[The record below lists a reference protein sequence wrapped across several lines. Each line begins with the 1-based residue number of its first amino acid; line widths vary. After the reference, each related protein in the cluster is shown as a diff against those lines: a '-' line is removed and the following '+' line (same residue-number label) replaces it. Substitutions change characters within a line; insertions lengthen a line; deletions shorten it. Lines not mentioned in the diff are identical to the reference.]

1 MRIGIFQLLRK
12 GKQSLFVLF
21 ERGASRSLFDK
32 NRGFVQF
39 SPKINV
45 PGSILFSV
53 FNLPRPESVFPCL
66 NCVFVMCVLNEMTYR
81 LPPVV
86 LCLRHRRLMPNRFS
100 YFPPFQQ
107 NADLIMAILKDVGRY
122 FQFLSNDSFDWAAT
136 AVNARLCI
144 FDDYGW

>member
-1 MRIGIFQLLRK
+1 
-12 GKQSLFVLF
+12 
-21 ERGASRSLFDK
+21 
-32 NRGFVQF
+32 
-39 SPKINV
+39 
-45 PGSILFSV
+45 
-53 FNLPRPESVFPCL
+53 
-66 NCVFVMCVLNEMTYR
+66 MCVLNEMTYR

-86 LCLRHRRLMPNRFS
+86 FCLRHRRLMPNRFS

-122 FQFLSNDSFDWAAT
+122 FQFLSNDSFDWVAT